1 MEIRIA
7 RTNTLLTERQAC
19 YLGKKHLIHGYSL
32 EMSASKFLTVDFFC
46 TVDIAMCANTHMLIH
61 VDVAESTSED
71 STCVKMFQWL
81 SRLQTCILHEE
92 VHHFLPMTRGSLAKP
107 AEDEVN
113 SVEPELAKAEA
124 ARAAAAAAVK
134 AEQPLGWSAW
144 GNFGWIVE

>member
-71 STCVKMFQWL
+71 STCVKMFQ
-81 SRLQTCILHEE
+81 
-92 VHHFLPMTRGSLAKP
+92 
-107 AEDEVN
+107 
-113 SVEPELAKAEA
+113 
-124 ARAAAAAAVK
+124 
-134 AEQPLGWSAW
+134 
-144 GNFGWIVE
+144 